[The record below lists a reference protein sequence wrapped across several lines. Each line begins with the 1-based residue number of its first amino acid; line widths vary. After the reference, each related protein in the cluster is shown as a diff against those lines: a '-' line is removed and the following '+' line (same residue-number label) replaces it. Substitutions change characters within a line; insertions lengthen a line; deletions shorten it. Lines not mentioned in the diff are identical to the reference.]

1 MRGETSVE
9 SIVWDARLASPES
22 AGPGPIAPDVA
33 ERRLSA
39 LAAAVREHE
48 GRVRAQIGGPRPH
61 DRVLH
66 ARLRQILGATDGDRK
81 PLISRR

>member
-9 SIVWDARLASPES
+9 SIVWDARLASPAPES
-22 AGPGPIAPDVA
+22 DTAAPPDRGLA

-48 GRVRAQIGGPRPH
+48 GRVKRQIGGPRPH
-61 DRVLH
+61 DRILH
-66 ARLRQILGATDGDRK
+66 ARLRQILGST
-81 PLISRR
+81 

>member
-1 MRGETSVE
+1 MIGESSVE
-9 SIVWDARLASPES
+9 SIVWDVRLAPPPPES
-22 AGPGPIAPDVA
+22 DRAVPPDHGLV

-48 GRVRAQIGGPRPH
+48 GRVRRQIGGPRPH

-66 ARLRQILGATDGDRK
+66 ARLRQILGST
-81 PLISRR
+81 